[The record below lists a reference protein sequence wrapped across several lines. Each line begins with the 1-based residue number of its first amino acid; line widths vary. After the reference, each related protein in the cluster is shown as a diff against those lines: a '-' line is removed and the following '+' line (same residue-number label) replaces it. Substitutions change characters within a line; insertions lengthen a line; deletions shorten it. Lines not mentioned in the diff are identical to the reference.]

1 MIEVRNL
8 WKRYPGI
15 WGLRDVSLQFEKGRV
30 VGVLGENGSGKSS
43 MFRILAGVSRPTRGE
58 AMVDGDPAGVKTKG
72 VTSYLPEVDPYYS
85 WMTVGRLLE
94 FLSGFYDEWDEGRV
108 DGLMTLMDLK
118 REAKIGG
125 LSRGQRGRL
134 KVVAAFGRP
143 SRLVIMDEPLSG
155 IDPPSRRRILEGV
168 FREFRLDA
176 QTILISTHIVSEV
189 EPYIDDAVFLRKGE
203 VALKGNADSLREEKG
218 GSLSDIFEEVVG

>member
-8 WKRYPGI
+8 WKRYPGV
-15 WGLRDVSLQFEKGRV
+15 WGLQDVSLAFERGRV

-43 MFRILAGVSRPTRGE
+43 LFRILAGVSRATRGE
-58 AMVDGDPAGVKTKG
+58 AIVDGEPVGVATKQI
-72 VTSYLPEVDPYYS
+72 TSYLPEVDPYYT
-85 WMTVGRLLE
+85 WMTVDRQLGFLSAFYDGWDEAKVGELLE
-94 FLSGFYDEWDEGRV
+94 
-108 DGLMTLMDLK
+108 LMALDRTK
-118 REAKIGG
+118 KIGE

-134 KVVAAFGRP
+134 KVVAAFARP

-168 FREFRLDA
+168 FREFRMEE

-189 EPYIDDAVFLRKGE
+189 EPFIDDVAFMRLGE
-203 VALKGNADSLREEKG
+203 VALEGHADSLREEKG
-218 GSLSDIFEEVVG
+218 GSLSDIFGEVAR